1 MILIRSPP
9 WLHREGDT
17 PGAFFNAELFERLAP
32 GLPPHLHSGCVKFQL
47 TSLLL
52 VLIAFAIPSFP
63 VHTRTTQ
70 QKNKIAL
77 TAELEEN
84 KGSFRIFLTNNSEAE
99 FHGRLVIGI
108 GTDSE
113 QPEIGQ
119 IPLDLPGLDS
129 RLLQL
134 AGASR
139 AGSHYL
145 LRIFD
150 ANNAPVF
157 FRIAPIKT
165 VSDDTPAQIVR
176 LFPMNAQSL
185 VEGNEI
191 RPAEASRA
199 APTRNEKAA
208 APVAAITDVVI
219 KTKLLAGESEN
230 DPFKVLF
237 EISSPHPIND
247 ASLAIA
253 LGEFK
258 DRRAVNL
265 VSDQSIEIK
274 LPDEVNS
281 DRITYRLLARDGREL
296 AKGEVKLENLMAEDY
311 VNVSEI
317 RTDKGDYA
325 FGDIAKITVLLDGR
339 SPHGYRLEVSA
350 RDANGAIV
358 FSDQRQCK
366 PDRHEATQEFMIV
379 LPRTGEAPLMFE
391 FKIYDGET
399 GLLFDSGER
408 EIPVTKG
415 GKP

>member
-1 MILIRSPP
+1 MK
-9 WLHREGDT
+9 LH
-17 PGAFFNAELFERLAP
+17 F
-32 GLPPHLHSGCVKFQL
+32 
-47 TSLLL
+47 TSLL
-52 VLIAFAIPSFP
+52 VILIAIAIPSFP
-63 VHTRTTQ
+63 VNAQATL
-70 QKNKIAL
+70 QKNKFAL

-108 GTDSE
+108 GTDAE

-150 ANNAPVF
+150 AGNRPIF

-165 VSDDTPAQIVR
+165 VSDATPAQIVR
-176 LFPMNAQSL
+176 LFPMNAKSL

-191 RPAEASRA
+191 RTAEAAPA
-199 APTRNEKAA
+199 APAPNDPPA
-208 APVAAITDVVI
+208 APAAAITGIAI

-237 EISSPHPIND
+237 EISSPHPIKD
-247 ASLAIA
+247 GSLAIA
-253 LGEFK
+253 LGDFQ

-265 VSDQSIEIK
+265 VNDQSIEIK

-281 DRITYRLLARDGREL
+281 DRITYRLLASDGREL
-296 AKGEVKLENLMAEDY
+296 AKGEVKLENLLAEDY

-317 RTDKGDYA
+317 RTDKGDYV
-325 FGDIAKITVLLDGR
+325 FGDTAKVTVLLEGR
-339 SPHGYRLEVSA
+339 SPHGYRLEVNA
-350 RDANGAIV
+350 RDANGAVI

-366 PDRHEATQEFMIV
+366 PDKHEATQEFTLV
-379 LPRTGEAPLMFE
+379 LPRSGETPITFE